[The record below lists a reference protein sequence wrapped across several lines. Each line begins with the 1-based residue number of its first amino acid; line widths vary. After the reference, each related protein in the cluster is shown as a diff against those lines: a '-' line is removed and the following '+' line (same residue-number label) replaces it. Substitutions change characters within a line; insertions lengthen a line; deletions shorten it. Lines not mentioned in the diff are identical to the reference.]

1 MSAADREIFTSSDFP
16 GLEGEGDKK
25 ASNSN
30 LVGYASALLKK
41 KEADNAS
48 GTVGSESQNDDNDSN
63 VAPSKSSQVDDAE
76 ADRTRQTEEMERDIL
91 SEFHDLSMIGNE
103 DDIPSPQ
110 RNNKHAGSSDGKTE
124 GTVLSSSA
132 SIQSNPGSQT
142 RALPIL
148 PAPVGYATPE
158 KKESTIAPEKKKES
172 SAAPAPVDIRN
183 SHDFPSRDNGKEEG
197 SDDKPKEPIAWGS
210 KSFAEVRVKFV
221 IFFFDFSL
229 LSHISLLYTLSD
241 VCYRL
246 SNTDADKS
254 TLRLHVEPVVL

>member
-1 MSAADREIFTSSDFP
+1 MSATDREIFTSTDFP

-41 KEADNAS
+41 KEAESAS

-63 VAPSKSSQVDDAE
+63 VAPSKSSQGDDAE

-124 GTVLSSSA
+124 GTVISSSA
-132 SIQSNPGSQT
+132 SIQSNPGSQS

-148 PAPVGYATPE
+148 PAPVGPFNDETCKYATPE
-158 KKESTIAPEKKKES
+158 KKELSI
-172 SAAPAPVDIRN
+172 APVDIRN

-197 SDDKPKEPIAWGS
+197 SDDKSKAPIAWGS
-210 KSFAEVRVKFV
+210 KSFAEVWVKFV
-221 IFFFDFSL
+221 IYLLDFSL
-229 LSHISLLYTLSD
+229 PSHHLITSIYTLSD
-241 VCYRL
+241 I
-246 SNTDADKS
+246 
-254 TLRLHVEPVVL
+254 

>member
-41 KEADNAS
+41 KEAENAS

-124 GTVLSSSA
+124 GTVISSSA
-132 SIQSNPGSQT
+132 SIQSNPGSQS

-148 PAPVGYATPE
+148 PAPVASFATPE
-158 KKESTIAPEKKKES
+158 KKETSI
-172 SAAPAPVDIRN
+172 APVDIRN
-183 SHDFPSRDNGKEEG
+183 SHDFPSRDDGKEEG

-221 IFFFDFSL
+221 IFLFDFSL
-229 LSHISLLYTLSD
+229 LSRILLLHYTLSD

-246 SNTDADKS
+246 SNTDDVES
-254 TLRLHVEPVVL
+254 TPLSAC